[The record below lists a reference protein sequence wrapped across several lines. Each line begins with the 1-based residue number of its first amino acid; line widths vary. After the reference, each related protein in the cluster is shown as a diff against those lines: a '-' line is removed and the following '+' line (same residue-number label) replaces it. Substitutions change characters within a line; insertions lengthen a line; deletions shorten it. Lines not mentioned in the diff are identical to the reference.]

1 MKKTTVVVSTI
12 SFLQII
18 FIVLKLTKVVKWSW
32 LLILIPFWL
41 LILLVV
47 ITILMELLLEYT
59 DMGQ

>member
-32 LLILIPFWL
+32 FLILIPFWL

>member
-32 LLILIPFWL
+32 PLILIPFWL